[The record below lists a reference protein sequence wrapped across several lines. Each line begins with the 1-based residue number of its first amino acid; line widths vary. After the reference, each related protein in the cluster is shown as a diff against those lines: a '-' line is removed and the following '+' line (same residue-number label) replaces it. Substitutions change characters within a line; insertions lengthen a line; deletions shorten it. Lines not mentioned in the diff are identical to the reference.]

1 MMPPI
6 RTGGTNVDL
15 GLDGRVAIVGG
26 ASKGMGNASAR
37 ALAREGARVVMVAR
51 GAEALDGAAQTIAT
65 AHGTSRVLAI
75 AADLS
80 VPSDVERVAR
90 EARAWGGRID
100 VVVNNLGGPPPGE
113 TEGLADEQ
121 WHAALELN
129 FFSAVRLN
137 RLVLPLMREGGYGR
151 IVTVLSLSIKQPE
164 ENLALSTVSRTA
176 AAAYTKVLSTEV
188 AHEGITVN
196 NVLPGSIATER
207 LQAVAEMQAKRQGEP
222 LERALDI
229 RRGLIPAGRF
239 GAPEEVADVICFLAS
254 AQAGFITG
262 QSIVV
267 DGGQLRAMA

>member
-1 MMPPI
+1 M
-6 RTGGTNVDL
+6 DL

-26 ASKGMGNASAR
+26 ASKGMGNATAR

-51 GAEALDGAAQTIAT
+51 GAEALDGAAQVVAT
-65 AHGTSRVLAI
+65 AYGDDRVLAI

-80 VPSDVERVAR
+80 VPADVERVAR
-90 EARAWGGRID
+90 EARAWGSRLD

-113 TEGLADEQ
+113 PEGLTDEQ

-129 FFSAVRLN
+129 FFSAVRLS
-137 RLVLPLMREGGYGR
+137 RLALPLMREGGYGR

-164 ENLALSTVSRTA
+164 ENLALSTVARTA
-176 AAAYTKVLSTEV
+176 AASYTKVLSTEV
-188 AHEGITVN
+188 AHDGITVN
-196 NVLPGSIATER
+196 NVLPGSIATGR

-222 LERALDI
+222 MERALDI
-229 RRGLIPAGRF
+229 RLGLVPADRF
-239 GAPEEVADVICFLAS
+239 GTPEEVADVICFLAS

-267 DGGQLRAMA
+267 DGGQLKAMT